1 LHLIEEETITV
12 AEALGNLQTALT
24 DAYAAEEKVKTLLQ
38 ESGLM
43 E

>member
-1 LHLIEEETITV
+1 LHVIEEETITV
-12 AEALGNLQTALT
+12 AEALDNLQAALT
-24 DAYAAEEKVKTLLQ
+24 DVYVAEEKLKTLLQ